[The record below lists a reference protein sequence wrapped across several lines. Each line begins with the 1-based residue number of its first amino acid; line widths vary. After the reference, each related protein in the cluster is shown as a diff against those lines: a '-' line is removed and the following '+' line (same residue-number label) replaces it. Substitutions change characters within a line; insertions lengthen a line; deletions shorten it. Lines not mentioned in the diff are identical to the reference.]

1 MTNGIDAYSSTGR
14 YEAATRVMNE
24 KIREANAEN
33 PGMNSTWWWGVDD
46 KVHFGDPNWG
56 FDEGN
61 GYTLNEFY
69 DLVNQWWYNKQ
80 EKEEAAAA
88 EEAESS
94 ASSNDSSSEDSS
106 SDDSGSSYSYTTD
119 DGGVVTETGSHRAS
133 YSPWSW
139 HGY

>member
-1 MTNGIDAYSSTGR
+1 
-14 YEAATRVMNE
+14 MNE

-80 EKEEAAAA
+80 AE

-94 ASSNDSSSEDSS
+94 DSSNDSSSNDSSSEDSS